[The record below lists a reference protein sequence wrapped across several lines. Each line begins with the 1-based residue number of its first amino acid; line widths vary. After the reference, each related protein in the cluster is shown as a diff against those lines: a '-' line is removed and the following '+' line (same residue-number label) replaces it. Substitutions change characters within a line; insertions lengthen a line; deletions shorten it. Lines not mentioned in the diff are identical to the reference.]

1 MLLLCIVKF
10 GPTAQICA
18 KTPKSET
25 PFSLFSRTH
34 ARGLLMAHST
44 RFFPPICN
52 RVNEASLRSPDH
64 TDFAYSRFYVWNLRE
79 VISKFKSINTTGTP
93 GTYRGTYMPRRY
105 ANSALAAGIILYICT
120 VPVGMVYDVCT
131 GYSYLYDII
140 SCQKKVVRGSKTTF
154 EAGAK
159 KSSCMNL

>member
-1 MLLLCIVKF
+1 MEFARSDFKIQKHQYYRYPRSVH
-10 GPTAQICA
+10 TA
-18 KTPKSET
+18 
-25 PFSLFSRTH
+25 
-34 ARGLLMAHST
+34 
-44 RFFPPICN
+44 
-52 RVNEASLRSPDH
+52 VH
-64 TDFAYSRFYVWNLRE
+64 TC
-79 VISKFKSINTTGTP
+79 
-93 GTYRGTYMPRRY
+93 RY

-154 EAGAK
+154 EAGTK